1 MPVDYAPVKFVK
13 KPAGSP
19 PGFVNYT
26 NYKTILA
33 DPSEELV
40 KRLAGSRQTRCN
52 FRLQRILAMTRQRQ
66 PEVAGRLRAFTLY

>member
-1 MPVDYAPVKFVK
+1 MPVDYAPVNFVK

-26 NYKTILA
+26 SYKTILG

-40 KRLAGSRQTRCN
+40 KRLA
-52 FRLQRILAMTRQRQ
+52 
-66 PEVAGRLRAFTLY
+66 AGR

>member
-40 KRLAGSRQTRCN
+40 KRLA
-52 FRLQRILAMTRQRQ
+52 
-66 PEVAGRLRAFTLY
+66 AGR